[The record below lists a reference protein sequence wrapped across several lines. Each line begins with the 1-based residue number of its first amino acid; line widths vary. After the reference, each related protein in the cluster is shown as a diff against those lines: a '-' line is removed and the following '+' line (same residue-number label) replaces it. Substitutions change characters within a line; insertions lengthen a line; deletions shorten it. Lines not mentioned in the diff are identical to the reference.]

1 MIASNS
7 QVNHAMLQNELLIEN
22 IDRLH
27 TTQKNSIHKIEKRTD
42 MQISRF
48 FISGDI
54 KGAIEYM
61 RDREEFKDILPAY
74 VAIFEDRKYRTYEVP
89 DALNNILRL
98 YQIYFRDT
106 FYCGIPEQ
114 DAAGKLLAELRAL
127 LNIPDADEALLAE
140 QLRSA
145 FEAEGYHAL
154 FGKNAGLLR
163 SVYLAGDCSDRLPC
177 RATGRNGEIHG
188 QHSQGLRIQELD
200 GLSDLR
206 AVRYRRLGVSRRHDQ
221 LC

>member
-1 MIASNS
+1 
-7 QVNHAMLQNELLIEN
+7 
-22 IDRLH
+22 
-27 TTQKNSIHKIEKRTD
+27 

-106 FYCGIPEQ
+106 FYFI
-114 DAAGKLLAELRAL
+114 AVLRNRTRQASCWQSC
-127 LNIPDADEALLAE
+127 E
-140 QLRSA
+140 RS
-145 FEAEGYHAL
+145 
-154 FGKNAGLLR
+154 
-163 SVYLAGDCSDRLPC
+163 
-177 RATGRNGEIHG
+177 
-188 QHSQGLRIQELD
+188 
-200 GLSDLR
+200 
-206 AVRYRRLGVSRRHDQ
+206 
-221 LC
+221 

>member
-1 MIASNS
+1 MD
-7 QVNHAMLQNELLIEN
+7 QNELLIEN

-114 DAAGKLLAELRAL
+114 DAVGKLLAELRAL

-154 FGKNAGLLR
+154 FGKTQAITVRISGGRLFRPSTVSSYRTERRNTRSTFSRASYSGAGW
-163 SVYLAGDCSDRLPC
+163 
-177 RATGRNGEIHG
+177 TI
-188 QHSQGLRIQELD
+188 
-200 GLSDLR
+200 
-206 AVRYRRLGVSRRHDQ
+206 
-221 LC
+221 